1 MSKKKKKKK
10 KKNTRTTVIA
20 VGPCPTIIQISRTP
34 RHWKFTQHHR
44 TTRPSPNVE
53 NLNKNLKLMKP
64 ICSDKQRIVDIP
76 KNMSDMVWYRYT
88 SDNLS
93 RCVSSWSSSASRL
106 AKIRVSVKS
115 LILSVN
121 KCRNIQRA
129 PVITTIFVS
138 KDFAVKS
145 NLLL

>member
-1 MSKKKKKKK
+1 
-10 KKNTRTTVIA
+10 
-20 VGPCPTIIQISRTP
+20 
-34 RHWKFTQHHR
+34 
-44 TTRPSPNVE
+44 
-53 NLNKNLKLMKP
+53 MKP
-64 ICSDKQRIVDIP
+64 ICSDKQRIADIP

-93 RCVSSWSSSASRL
+93 RCVSSGSSSASRL

-129 PVITTIFVS
+129 PVITTVFVS